1 MPNIQGRCRPLPAKD
16 GASSCPFC
24 TPPADRILFEGSR
37 VFALWDGYPVSPGHA
52 LIIPRRHVPS
62 LFEATPEEQEELMA
76 ALTIVRARVLQAH
89 PDTAGFN
96 IGINDGRAAGQTIDH
111 LHIHLIPRYAGDHPD
126 PTGGVRHVIPEKA
139 NYLRA

>member
-1 MPNIQGRCRPLPAKD
+1 MRRV
-16 GASSCPFC
+16 GAELESTPMSSCPFC
-24 TPPADRILFEGSR
+24 DPPADRVFFGGEC

-62 LFEATPEEQEELMA
+62 LFEATPEEQEELME
-76 ALTIVRARVLQAH
+76 ALPIVRARILQAH
-89 PDTAGFN
+89 PDIAGFN
-96 IGINDGRAAGQTIDH
+96 IGINDGRAAGQTVDH

-139 NYLRA
+139 NYLRARSQ